1 MGVEQSEIKF
11 TDQEKNLRKVMT
23 ITGHQGGGK
32 STIIFAI
39 QWCAY
44 GTSIGATS
52 RRLSRTRL
60 YPGKW
65 DGKQLGDISVTLRL
79 RPVGDYGPDSDIF
92 CKRVLHEDGELDSL
106 QVTIG
111 PDNFDE
117 IESKNYFRQIFGKP
131 PQIEQGAMWVI
142 RKEEMQRMAETIT
155 KTKSS
160 YFLDFMNLDVP
171 LNVLSEL
178 KSDNDDT
185 IERIGRKNWPSVH
198 QLPILDASRNSLR
211 DVIREDKVEEEKL
224 IKWINEN
231 KPQKTQKDLQEA
243 KETFD
248 KAKQKF
254 VDAEKS
260 LSENR
265 LRRDELVDLV
275 NVLLSAKLDSSGIPV
290 EPSFNSK
297 YDWEDIASY
306 LEKTRR
312 FTPNVTNS
320 IKELAKSS
328 GYDTSGLL
336 DRQESKEEWIAKIRE
351 LRSALNDQ
359 INSTNE
365 IRQLESIGLTQENL
379 QEISRTNL
387 EFEKKTKD
395 LGKLSERLSQNHE
408 KLSGIE
414 SEIKKIRRSET
425 NESKDK
431 IKLDLAERQNNLLNG
446 LMDSIEEANH
456 QYKIDLLSQTIKRVK
471 YFWDII
477 DQRREYVPLLIETPT
492 PQFALENLSDS
503 SVRYVQLD
511 SSTGTASGGESQ
523 LLLICTCLAVSESS
537 GAKMPIILDDC
548 FTDVDEPT
556 VKKLLSTVSEHFN
569 SLIFVTNYEAKAK
582 LIQNNDGVLRISR
595 DHVDTYVNA
604 KNSENWA
611 KWE

>member
-1 MGVEQSEIKF
+1 MGIEQSEIKF
-11 TDQEKNLRKVMT
+11 TDQNKNLRRVMT

-65 DGKQLGDISVTLRL
+65 GGKQLGDVSVTLRL
-79 RPVGDYGPDSDIF
+79 RPVGDYGPETDIF
-92 CKRVLHEDGELDSL
+92 CKRVLHKDGELDSL

-111 PDNFDE
+111 SDNFDE

-131 PQIEQGAMWVI
+131 PMIEQGAMWVI

-155 KTKSS
+155 KTRSS

-178 KSDNDDT
+178 KSDNDKT
-185 IERIGRKNWPSVH
+185 IDRIGRKNWPSTH
-198 QLPILDASRNSLR
+198 QKPILEATRNSLR
-211 DVIREDKVEEEKL
+211 ESIRQDEELEKNL
-224 IKWINEN
+224 SRWINEN
-231 KPQKTQKDLQEA
+231 KPQKTQKDLQDA

-248 KAKQKF
+248 EAQKKF
-254 VDAEKS
+254 VNSEKS
-260 LSENR
+260 LSKNR

-275 NVLLSAKLDSSGIPV
+275 NVLLSTKLESSGIVV
-290 EPSFNSK
+290 EPSFNST
-297 YDWEDIASY
+297 YDWEDIGSY
-306 LEKTRR
+306 LEKTRL
-312 FTPNVTNS
+312 FTPDVTNS

-336 DRQESKEEWIAKIRE
+336 NRNESREEWIVKIGE
-351 LRSALNDQ
+351 LRESLKNLID
-359 INSTNE
+359 STNE
-365 IRQLESIGLTQENL
+365 LRQLELIGLTQENL
-379 QEISRTNL
+379 QEISRNNL
-387 EFEKKTKD
+387 KFNNKLD
-395 LGKLSERLSQNHE
+395 KLS
-408 KLSGIE
+408 KLSKKLDSDREQLKNIE
-414 SEIKKIRRSET
+414 SEIGKIRKANT

-431 IKLDLAERQNNLLNG
+431 IKLDNSERQNNLLSG

-456 QYKIDLLSQTIKRVK
+456 QYKIDLLSQTINRVK
-471 YFWDII
+471 HFWDII
-477 DQRREYVPLLIETPT
+477 DQRREYAPILIQDPT
-492 PQFALENLSDS
+492 PQFALQNLSDS

-556 VKKLLSTVSEHFN
+556 VKKLLSTVSDYFD

-595 DHVDTYVNA
+595 DYVDNYVNA
-604 KNSENWA
+604 ENSENWA

>member
-11 TDQEKNLRKVMT
+11 TDQDKNLRKIMT

-79 RPVGDYGPDSDIF
+79 RPVGNYGPDSDIF

-111 PDNFDE
+111 SDNFDE

-178 KSDNDDT
+178 KSDNDKT
-185 IERIGRKNWPSVH
+185 IERIGRKNWPSTN
-198 QLPILDASRNSLR
+198 QLPILEATRNSLR
-211 DVIREDKVEEEKL
+211 DTIRQNEDDEKDL
-224 IKWINEN
+224 SKWINEN
-231 KPQKTQKDLQEA
+231 KPKKTQKDLQEA
-243 KETFD
+243 KDTFD
-248 KAKQKF
+248 KANQKF

-260 LSENR
+260 LLENR

-275 NVLLSAKLDSSGIPV
+275 NVLLSAKLESSGIAV
-290 EPSFNSK
+290 EPSFNSN
-297 YDWEDIASY
+297 YDWEDIGSY

-312 FTPNVTNS
+312 FTPDVTNS

-336 DRQESKEEWIAKIRE
+336 NRKESKEKWVVKISE
-351 LRSALNDQ
+351 LREALKNQ
-359 INSTNE
+359 IDSTNE
-365 IRQLESIGLTQENL
+365 LRQLDLIGLTRENL
-379 QEISRTNL
+379 QKISRTNL
-387 EFEKKTKD
+387 EFDNKSSE
-395 LGKLSERLSQNHE
+395 LSKLSEELNKKRG
-408 KLSGIE
+408 KLENIE
-414 SEIKKIRRSET
+414 SEIKKIRKANT
-425 NESKDK
+425 NESNDK
-431 IKLDLAERQNNLLNG
+431 MKLDLAERQNNLLNG

-456 QYKIDLLSQTIKRVK
+456 KYKIELLSQTINRVK

-477 DQRREYVPLLIETPT
+477 DQRREYGPILIEKPT
-492 PQFALENLSDS
+492 PQFALKNLSDS
-503 SVRYVQLD
+503 SIRYVQLD

-556 VKKLLSTVSEHFN
+556 VKKLLSTVSEHFD

-595 DHVDTYVNA
+595 DYVDSYVNE

-611 KWE
+611 RWE

>member
-11 TDQEKNLRKVMT
+11 TDQDKNLRKIMT

-79 RPVGDYGPDSDIF
+79 RPVGNYGPDSDIF

-111 PDNFDE
+111 SDNFDE

-178 KSDNDDT
+178 KSDNDKT
-185 IERIGRKNWPSVH
+185 IERIGRKNWPSTN
-198 QLPILDASRNSLR
+198 QLPILEATRNSLR
-211 DVIREDKVEEEKL
+211 DTIRQNEDDEKDL
-224 IKWINEN
+224 SKWINEN
-231 KPQKTQKDLQEA
+231 KPKKTQKDLQEA
-243 KETFD
+243 KDTFD
-248 KAKQKF
+248 KANQKF

-260 LSENR
+260 LLENR

-275 NVLLSAKLDSSGIPV
+275 NVLLSAKLESSGIAV
-290 EPSFNSK
+290 EPSFNSN
-297 YDWEDIASY
+297 YDWEDIGSY

-312 FTPNVTNS
+312 FTPDVTNS

-336 DRQESKEEWIAKIRE
+336 NRKESKEKWVVKISE
-351 LRSALNDQ
+351 LREALKNQ
-359 INSTNE
+359 IDSTNE
-365 IRQLESIGLTQENL
+365 LRQLDLIGLTRENL
-379 QEISRTNL
+379 QKISRTNL
-387 EFEKKTKD
+387 EFDNKSSE
-395 LGKLSERLSQNHE
+395 LSKLSEELNKKRG
-408 KLSGIE
+408 KLENIE
-414 SEIKKIRRSET
+414 SEIKKIRKANT
-425 NESKDK
+425 NESNDK
-431 IKLDLAERQNNLLNG
+431 MKLDLAERQNNLLNG

-456 QYKIDLLSQTIKRVK
+456 KYKIDLLSQTINRVK

-477 DQRREYVPLLIETPT
+477 DQRREYGPILIEKPT
-492 PQFALENLSDS
+492 PQFALKNLSDS
-503 SVRYVQLD
+503 SIRYVQLD

-556 VKKLLSTVSEHFN
+556 VKKLLSTVSEHFD

-595 DHVDTYVNA
+595 DYVDSYVNE

-611 KWE
+611 RWE